1 MQLTKIELDISALQ
15 HNFKRVRQLAPG
27 KKILAMLKANAYG
40 HGAIKIA
47 HGLSEADAFG
57 VACVNEAIHLR
68 ENGIS
73 QPIVL
78 MQGLN
83 HSDDLSIINSY
94 QLQMVLHDW
103 SQLEI
108 LEQHQLTQPLV
119 IWIKLDTGMH
129 RLGFPLESL
138 SDIIS
143 RLQKIKNIAQPLR
156 FMTHFAS
163 PEQLDNSL
171 TLQQYQQFISA
182 TENISGIRSLANSAA
197 IIAWPQTQCDW
208 IRPGIMLYGVSPFQN
223 KIGSDHDL
231 IPVMNWTSQLMVVHP
246 LKKGDAIG
254 YNGTWV
260 CPENMPV
267 GIVAVGYGD
276 GYPRQAKNG
285 TPILVNNKRVS
296 LIGRVS
302 MDMLAV
308 DLRSQPQAKIG
319 DPVLL
324 WGKDLP
330 VEEIARSV
338 DMSPYQL
345 LCGVRER

>member
-1 MQLTKIELDISALQ
+1 MHLTKIELDISALQ
-15 HNFKRVRQLAPG
+15 HNFNRVRQLAPG
-27 KKILAMLKANAYG
+27 KKILAMVKANAYG

-47 HGLSEADAFG
+47 RGLIDADAFG
-57 VACVNEAIHLR
+57 VACINEAIQLR
-68 ENGIS
+68 DHGIA

-78 MQGLN
+78 MQGIN
-83 HSDDLSIINSY
+83 HSDDVSQLNSY

-108 LEQHQLTQPLV
+108 LKQQPLTHPLV

-129 RLGFPLESL
+129 RLGFPVEAL
-138 SDIIS
+138 SEIIN

-156 FMTHFAS
+156 FMSHFAS

-171 TLQQYQQFISA
+171 TMQQAQKFFSA
-182 TENISGIRSLANSAA
+182 TESFSGVRSLANSAA
-197 IIAWPQTQCDW
+197 IMGWPQTHCDW
-208 IRPGIMLYGVSPFQN
+208 VRPGLMLYGVSPFQN
-223 KIGSDHDL
+223 KIGCDHGL
-231 IPVMNWTSQLMVVHP
+231 IPVMNWKSHLIVIHQ

-260 CPENMPV
+260 CPEDMPV
-267 GIVAVGYGD
+267 GIVAVGYGE

-324 WGKDLP
+324 WGEILP

-338 DMSPYQL
+338 EMSPYQL

>member
-1 MQLTKIELDISALQ
+1 MQLTKIQLDISALQ
-15 HNFKRVRQLAPG
+15 HNFQRIRQIAPG
-27 KKILAMLKANAYG
+27 KKILAMIKANAYG

-47 HGLSEADAFG
+47 RGLIDADAFG
-57 VACVNEAIHLR
+57 VACINEAKQLR
-68 ENGIS
+68 ENGIT

-83 HSDDLSIINSY
+83 SVDDLPIINSY

-103 SQLEI
+103 SQLAI
-108 LEQHQLTQPLV
+108 LEQQQLSQPLV

-129 RLGFPLESL
+129 RLGFPVTALNE
-138 SDIIS
+138 IIE
-143 RLQKIKNIAQPLR
+143 RLQKIKYIKQPLR

-171 TLQQYQQFISA
+171 TMQQAELFLSI
-182 TENISGIRSLANSAA
+182 TDHLSGERSLANSAA
-197 IIAWPQTQCDW
+197 IIGWPQTHGDW
-208 IRPGIMLYGVSPFQN
+208 VRPGIMLYGVSPFPQKTGN
-223 KIGSDHDL
+223 DYDL
-231 IPVMNWTSQLMVVHP
+231 LPVMDWTSQLIVIHQ
-246 LKKGDAIG
+246 LKKGDAVG

-260 CPENMPV
+260 CPEDMSV

-285 TPILVNNKRVS
+285 TPVLVNNKRVP

-308 DLRSQPQAKIG
+308 DLRTQPQATIG

-324 WGKDLP
+324 WGKNLP
-330 VEEIARSV
+330 VEEIASYV
-338 DMSPYQL
+338 DLSPYQL